1 MKLYNIDPEN
11 VYPDAKVRLV
21 PGHKDRAVIAVTN
34 HMSVNEYFPV
44 ETEGWKTDGSI
55 LFSPCMGFD
64 PEEFDPK
71 SEETRRWVEQ
81 WSYPV
86 EIAKSIVEQINR
98 Q

>member
-1 MKLYNIDPEN
+1 MKLYNIDPQN

-21 PGHKDRAVIAVTN
+21 PGNEDRAVVVVTN
-34 HMSVNEYFPV
+34 HMSVTEWFPM

-64 PEEFDPK
+64 PETFDEK
-71 SEETRRWVEQ
+71 SEETRRWVEE

-86 EIAKSIVEQINR
+86 EMAKSIVEQINR
-98 Q
+98 